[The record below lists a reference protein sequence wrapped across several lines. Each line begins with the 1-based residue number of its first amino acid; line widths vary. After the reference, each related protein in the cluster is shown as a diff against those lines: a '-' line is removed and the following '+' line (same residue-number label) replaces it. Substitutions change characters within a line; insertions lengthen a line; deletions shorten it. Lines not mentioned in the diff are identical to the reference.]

1 MESLRP
7 VEVIRNGTE
16 YLCSSPAW
24 CAYECVCARVC
35 VYIVVHACGYTS
47 VCVCMYVCMC
57 CVRVCVFVEGPE
69 EQLAKYCCSGVG

>member
-1 MESLRP
+1 MVLS
-7 VEVIRNGTE
+7 T
-16 YLCSSPAW
+16 
-24 CAYECVCARVC
+24 CAQVRLGVRMCVC

-57 CVRVCVFVEGPE
+57 FVRVCVFVEGPE